1 MPISSV
7 DVSLSL
13 YCYSYVTR
21 IIMITQAPTLDCG
34 VKNAYLK
41 YIRAGEHS
49 CSDLGGEGEGVET
62 LRDL

>member
-1 MPISSV
+1 
-7 DVSLSL
+7 
-13 YCYSYVTR
+13 
-21 IIMITQAPTLDCG
+21 MITQAPTLDCG
-34 VKNAYLK
+34 VKNVYLK